1 MIKKKKTYKE
11 LEDEINELRKRNE
24 DLSKSSNYNYKN
36 AIRYLELLND
46 LCNKIS
52 EIGERKFGNIYMD
65 TGSNLDYAYLILR
78 TINAHLKDRK

>member
-11 LEDEINELRKRNE
+11 LEDEVNELRKRNE
-24 DLSKSSNYNYKN
+24 DLSKSSNYHYKN
-36 AIRYLELLND
+36 YMSYFNMLHD